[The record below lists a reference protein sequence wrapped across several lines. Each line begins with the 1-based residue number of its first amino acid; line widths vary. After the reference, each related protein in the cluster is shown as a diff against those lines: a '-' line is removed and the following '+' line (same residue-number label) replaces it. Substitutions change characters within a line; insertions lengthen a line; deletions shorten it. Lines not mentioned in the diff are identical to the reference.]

1 MSDFEK
7 FIPSVEE
14 EEKYVLA
21 HILRKPIDY
30 NLISES
36 DLVSSQ
42 AKHFYRAIDE
52 LYNKQNISRFDSNLL
67 GKTNVYLEQNYI
79 NDIFNTR
86 LKDENNLKNCIKKI
100 MDYSIKMTIGGT
112 VEKFLMETTLSGDL
126 NYDTIVSLA
135 NDIISNTIKLGDDS
149 LIRTYADMAEDY
161 KKIIEKRKKG
171 EGRKSLGFKSIDRIV
186 IRPAAPGE
194 MTTLFGM
201 KGSGKSLL
209 AKCIEMML
217 VNLGVCVVSINLEM
231 TEESNMDRL
240 VSIPSN
246 FSLSQLLDESFLQDE
261 DSIKIIYD
269 ILEELSK
276 KKNYIYI
283 SAIEMSLIELDK
295 TLYKCKI
302 KFKEAGVLPEDG
314 YMFVTSDLTEQIEEL
329 SGKQGTELKPGVNKL
344 LKLCKKHKI
353 HKMNILQSNENI
365 FRAGKTFSTPESCE
379 NFTLQPESVE
389 GGAVYA
395 ARSRVVL
402 AVNRPLLLKRRYFP
416 QQQEEWDLEEDIL
429 WLNVVK
435 MNDGKLGKTPFVF
448 SSNSFRLVPYV
459 ERRS

>member
-7 FIPSVEE
+7 FIPSVDE
-14 EEKYVLA
+14 EEKYILS
-21 HILRKPIDY
+21 HILRKPTDY
-30 NLISES
+30 ALISEA
-36 DLVSSQ
+36 DLISSQ

-52 LYNKQNISRFDSNLL
+52 LYNKQNINRFDINLL
-67 GKTNVYLEQNYI
+67 RKTNVYLEENYV
-79 NDIFNTR
+79 NDIFNIR
-86 LKDENNLKNCIKKI
+86 LKGEENLKTCIKKV
-100 MDYSIKMTIGGT
+100 MDYSIKMTIGST

-126 NYDTIVSLA
+126 NYDTITSLA
-135 NDIISNTIKLGDDS
+135 NDIISNTIKLGDNS
-149 LIRTYADMAEDY
+149 LIKTYADMAEDY
-161 KKIIEKRKKG
+161 KKVLEKRKIG
-171 EGRKSLGFKSIDRIV
+171 EGKRSLGFKSIDRIV
-186 IRPAAPGE
+186 IRPGAPGE

-246 FSLSQLLDESFLQDE
+246 FSLSQLLDESFLQE
-261 DSIKIIYD
+261 EEAVKIIYD
-269 ILEELSK
+269 ILEDLSK

-283 SAIEMSLIELDK
+283 SAIEMSLIDLDK
-295 TLYKCKI
+295 LLYKCKL
-302 KFKEAGVLPEDG
+302 KFKELGVLPEDE
-314 YMFVTSDLTEQIEEL
+314 YMFLTSDLTEQIEEL

-365 FRAGKTFSTPESCE
+365 FRAGKTFSTPEACE

-389 GGAVYA
+389 GGSVYA

-416 QQQEEWDLEEDIL
+416 QQQEEWDLETDLL

-435 MNDGKLGKTPFVF
+435 QNDAPVGRTPFVF
-448 SSNSFRLVPYV
+448 SSNSFRLIPYV
-459 ERRS
+459 DK